1 VTQELHISSLLVRS
15 NPDQMSLV
23 QDTICAMPG
32 AEISQT
38 DPSGKII
45 VLFEADSDRKI
56 GDALTEIQLLDGV
69 ASAALVF
76 HQTCDAQDP
85 ALYEGVSQ

>member
-1 VTQELHISSLLVRS
+1 MNNELHISSLLVRS
-15 NPDQMSLV
+15 NPARMAAVL
-23 QDTICAMPG
+23 DTIKSMPN

-45 VLFEADSDRKI
+45 VLFEADSDRAI
-56 GDALTEIQLLDGV
+56 GDALAKIQLLDGV

-76 HQTCDAQDP
+76 HQTCDAQEL
-85 ALYEGVSQ
+85 ALQEGTPQ